1 MFQMK
6 TNINLRVSFYT
17 RDKKDSEVEQ
27 SPIMLR
33 VSYEGKRLNLGRLPI
48 EVKPSLLQA
57 NRVVSSCPDAGYI
70 NRELDAVKAKLMV
83 YAEDLYRN
91 NALTLSRLRDA
102 YAGKRRTS
110 FKTIGAVFNENNE
123 EHARRTQA
131 GLLTQGTLRNYRRF
145 AQSFLDFILMRYK
158 VKDLL
163 VSEVTVAILDE
174 YRLYLECEGGYNHNT
189 LIKLLRYAVNAMK
202 YAEKKGYLKD
212 NALRDVSYCE
222 NAVDRGFLTTEELQ
236 KVEEVELNYHFSVV
250 RDVFLFACYTGISY
264 RDVYNLRE
272 KNIAVM
278 NGHPWLLF
286 RRQKTDTLSQVY
298 LLDKAIAILDKY
310 LYERPYDGR
319 LLPVYSNQVINRDLK
334 KIAEACGIEKCL
346 TFHLARHTFATKRP
360 VVERFCGYVYATIQ
374 YDGGKEYPLQ
384 VDANGLYA
392 TSQRVSVVNDPNG
405 GGLWNYIAAFNLS
418 TIHYVTMAE

>member
-1 MFQMK
+1 
-6 TNINLRVSFYT
+6 
-17 RDKKDSEVEQ
+17 
-27 SPIMLR
+27 
-33 VSYEGKRLNLGRLPI
+33 
-48 EVKPSLLQA
+48 
-57 NRVVSSCPDAGYI
+57 
-70 NRELDAVKAKLMV
+70 
-83 YAEDLYRN
+83 
-91 NALTLSRLRDA
+91 
-102 YAGKRRTS
+102 
-110 FKTIGAVFNENNE
+110 
-123 EHARRTQA
+123 
-131 GLLTQGTLRNYRRF
+131 
-145 AQSFLDFILMRYK
+145 MRYK

-189 LIKLLRYAVNAMK
+189 LIKLLRYVVNAMK

-286 RRQKTDTLSQVY
+286 RRQKTDNLSQVY

-346 TFHLARHTFATKRP
+346 TFHLARHTFATMSLTNGVSMETVSKTL
-360 VVERFCGYVYATIQ
+360 GHSSLKTTQIYARTLPKKMEQ
-374 YDGGKEYPLQ
+374 EMSLL
-384 VDANGLYA
+384 NG
-392 TSQRVSVVNDPNG
+392 R
-405 GGLWNYIAAFNLS
+405 I
-418 TIHYVTMAE
+418 